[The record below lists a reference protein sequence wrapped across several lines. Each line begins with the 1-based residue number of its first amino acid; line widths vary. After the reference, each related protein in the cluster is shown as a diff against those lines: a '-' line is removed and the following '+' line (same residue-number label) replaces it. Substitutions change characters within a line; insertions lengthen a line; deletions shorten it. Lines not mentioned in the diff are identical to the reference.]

1 MILVDVTVPSLN
13 KTYDFQLDEKV
24 PVSMIIDEISEMII
38 QKERCEL
45 IGERA
50 SLMLCSMKDGRELPV
65 NASLEQSRIV
75 VGDTLILV

>member
-1 MILVDVTVPSLN
+1 MILVDVSVPSLN

-50 SLMLCSMKDGRELPV
+50 SLTLCSMKDMRESPV